1 MREVESIT
9 GVDPRDKRRG
19 DGGKIRQEKN
29 TEKVGTFDRLW
40 IRRYGEATEGE
51 IML

>member
-19 DGGKIRQEKN
+19 DGGRFARRRIRKRSERL
-29 TEKVGTFDRLW
+29 TDFGSGGTVRLPKE
-40 IRRYGEATEGE
+40 R
-51 IML
+51 LC